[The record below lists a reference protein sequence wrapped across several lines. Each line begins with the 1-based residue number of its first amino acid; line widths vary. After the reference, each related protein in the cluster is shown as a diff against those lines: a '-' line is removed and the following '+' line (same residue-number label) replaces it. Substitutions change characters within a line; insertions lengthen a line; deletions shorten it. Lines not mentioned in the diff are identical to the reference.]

1 MEQKAVIVIGMHR
14 SGTSAVS
21 GMLAELGVF
30 MGSALFAPQKG
41 VNEKGFY
48 ENSYLVNMNEKLL
61 DEALWSWD
69 DPLAQNMYAA
79 PPENGNHLL
88 DEAVKVLES
97 DYGKQSCWGMKDP
110 RTTLLLPFWQQVFD
124 KMALSPFYLLMVR
137 SPFEVYGSLKKRDD
151 FSADKSLMLWLNY
164 TLTGYFCS
172 QGKPRYI
179 LSYHTL
185 LERPE
190 EMAKAVSDAA
200 GLNIDVDAL
209 KLGFVDKKMRNQ
221 KSVNVPEGELS
232 DIAAQVYNAL
242 TAPETDHDKLV
253 ALSAR
258 YQAYLDNLSPVL
270 VEHLLSLKKQEV
282 YFRRHFLEAYESLW
296 WKVSWP
302 LKKLEQFVKSKK

>member
-30 MGSALFAPQKG
+30 MGSSLFAAQKG

-48 ENSYLVNMNEKLL
+48 ENSLLVDMNETLL
-61 DEALWSWD
+61 DDAFWSWD
-69 DPLAQNMYAA
+69 DPLAQDMAA
-79 PPENGNHLL
+79 ARTTSNEQFIS
-88 DEAVKVLES
+88 EAVKVLEG
-97 DYGKQSCWGMKDP
+97 DYGKQPSWGMKDP

-137 SPFEVYGSLKKRDD
+137 SPFEVYGSLKKRDG
-151 FSADKSLMLWLNY
+151 FSMDKSLMLWLNY

-172 QGKPRYI
+172 VNKPRYI
-179 LSYHTL
+179 LSYDEL
-185 LERPE
+185 LEQPE
-190 EMAKAVSDAA
+190 AMAKAVSEAA
-200 GLNIDVDAL
+200 ELNIDVDAL

-221 KSVNVPEGELS
+221 KSMATPEGELAE
-232 DIAAQVYNAL
+232 IAKEVYEIL
-242 TAPETDHDKLV
+242 TVKPVQHDALV
-253 ALSAR
+253 ALKVR
-258 YQAYLDNLSPVL
+258 YQAYLDSLSPVL
-270 VEHLLSLKKQEV
+270 VEHLLSLKKDEV

>member
-30 MGSALFAPQKG
+30 MGSSLFAAQKG

-48 ENSYLVNMNEKLL
+48 ENSLLVDMNETLL
-61 DEALWSWD
+61 DDAFWSWD
-69 DPLAQNMYAA
+69 DPLAQDMAA
-79 PPENGNHLL
+79 ARTTGNETFIT
-88 DEAVKVLES
+88 EAVKVLES
-97 DYGKQSCWGMKDP
+97 DYGKQPCWGMKDP

-124 KMALSPFYLLMVR
+124 RMSLTPFYLLMVR
-137 SPFEVYGSLKKRDD
+137 SPFEVYGSLKKRDG
-151 FSADKSLMLWLNY
+151 FSLDKSLMLWLNY

-172 QGKPRYI
+172 LNKPRYI
-179 LSYHTL
+179 LSYHDL

-190 EMAKAVSDAA
+190 AMAKAVSEAA
-200 GLNIDVDAL
+200 QLNIDVDAL
-209 KLGFVDKKMRNQ
+209 QLGFVDRNMRNQ
-221 KSVNVPEGELS
+221 KSAATPEGELAEIS
-232 DIAAQVYNAL
+232 MQVYEAL
-242 TAPETDHDKLV
+242 TAPQVQHDSLV
-253 ALSAR
+253 ALKAR
-258 YQAYLDNLSPVL
+258 YQAYLDGLSPVL
-270 VEHLLSLKKQEV
+270 VEHLLSLKKNEV